1 MSKNKNK
8 STVPPTGRMDP
19 RMWRVNQVAVKH
31 AVKPKKDDRNAC
43 RKNKGRH
50 NREDY

>member
-1 MSKNKNK
+1 MSKNKSN
-8 STVPPTGRMDP
+8 VPLTPRADP

-31 AVKPKKDDRNAC
+31 AVAPKKANKNAC